1 MNIRIITCFLV
12 LLAAVS
18 CTRHDSRLRDID
30 SIMESAPETA
40 MEQLE
45 QINPKELS
53 EDDYAYYCLLY
64 TQAQDKCDVI
74 NTSDSL
80 ISVAYQK
87 YTVGG
92 SKNLNMRAYFY
103 NAVVSFYKSD
113 FKSSMKDAIASYD
126 IAKETDD
133 HYWIAKTAEL
143 MADILWK
150 VYNYPQS
157 EFYTREA
164 VENYLLAGRIDNH
177 RYALCDL
184 ASIYMNEDKM
194 DKGIALV
201 DSLYSVVTNETP
213 VDSALLDYM
222 SMARA
227 SSLLRTNQIA
237 LLDKMLNTSGIARY
251 DADTEVDASIFNSI
265 FLYNFK
271 DDSEGAEE
279 LLSEAYQA
287 AENEK
292 QRIRIMYQDF
302 LQSLSS
308 GQYKHAAIMAD
319 SVILVQSGIVGELLK
334 ESVTAEQGDYYSEK
348 AMYQQRLA
356 KLRLYAL
363 VTLAIVALIITM
375 LIIRNYRLKA
385 RTKKAEF
392 EANISSLLQFR
403 NIAESAEKENKRLC
417 KELERLYRDN
427 CGTLNMLCDKYFD
440 MENLGLDMTVILG
453 KIQRELKRLKTKK
466 NLNEIEKAV
475 DSYMGNIMTML
486 RNECVFFKEDDF
498 VFLSL
503 VFAGF
508 SSRAVCLLMD
518 IKYKLFYLK
527 RDRLSERIA
536 ESEVPHKVLFLS
548 RIK

>member
-1 MNIRIITCFLV
+1 MNIRIITCFLI

-18 CTRHDSRLRDID
+18 CTRHDSRLAAAD

-40 MEQLE
+40 LEQLQ
-45 QINPKELS
+45 QIQPSALS
-53 EDDYAYYCLLY
+53 EDDYAYYALLY

-87 YTVGG
+87 YINDG
-92 SKNLNMRAYFY
+92 SKNLKMRAYFY

-177 RYALCDL
+177 RYALCVL
-184 ASIYMNEDKM
+184 ASIYMNEDKV

-222 SMARA
+222 SMVKA

-237 LLDKMLNTSGIARY
+237 LLDKVLETPDIIKN
-251 DADTEVDASIFNSI
+251 DADSKVTVSIINSI
-265 FLYNFK
+265 LYLTNG
-271 DDSEGAEE
+271 DSEDAEE
-279 LLSEAYQA
+279 FLSDAYRF
-287 AENEK
+287 AEDEM
-292 QRIRIMYQDF
+292 QRIRVMYQDF
-302 LQSLSS
+302 KQSLSS
-308 GQYKHAAIMAD
+308 GQYKKAAVLAD

-356 KLRLYAL
+356 ELRLYAL
-363 VTLAIVALIITM
+363 GALAIVALIITM

-385 RTKKAEF
+385 RAKKAEF

-486 RNECVFFKEDDF
+486 RNECAFFKEDDF